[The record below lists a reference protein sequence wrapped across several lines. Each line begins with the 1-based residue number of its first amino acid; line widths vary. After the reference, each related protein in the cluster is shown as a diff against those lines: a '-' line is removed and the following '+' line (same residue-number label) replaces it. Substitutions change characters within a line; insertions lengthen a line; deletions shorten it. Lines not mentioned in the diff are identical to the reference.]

1 MRGALID
8 LRPLGASQD
17 FRRLWWTT
25 SLSAIG
31 SQFTLF
37 AVLLQVWQLTG
48 SPWWTGAIGLAHGI
62 PVIVVSLLG
71 GALADRVDRRALI
84 LVGSA
89 GQLVTASLLAV
100 QAALGVDSVLLV
112 LGLVVVQTSFAS
124 ISMPARRTLVPRLL
138 AVGLVPAG
146 LALTHISF
154 QVSMLLG
161 PALAGLVAAGW
172 GLTACYA
179 VDAVF
184 FAVAMYGVA
193 RLPAIPPLVEEPGS
207 EGTTGKVLEGLRF
220 VVRRPVLRGAFL
232 SDMAQTLLAMPVAL
246 FPMVNDER
254 FGGSPGTLGLFMS
267 SVAVGGVA
275 ASLLSGLYTRAPRPG
290 VVMLVAALTW
300 GVALAGFGLVDGFA
314 LTMGALV
321 VAGAAD
327 TVSVVCRG
335 TITQLATP
343 DALRGR
349 VAAAEGIVGM
359 GGPDLGNVRAG
370 AVAGVSSAEVALVS
384 GGVLCVLGVA
394 TVAWRVPAVRRFDLR
409 HDPVEPQLASRR
421 G

>member
-8 LRPLGASQD
+8 LRPLRASQD
-17 FRRLWWTT
+17 FRRLWWT
-25 SLSAIG
+25 SSVSAIG

-71 GALADRVDRRALI
+71 GALADRVDRRTLI
-84 LVGSA
+84 LIGSA
-89 GQLVTASLLAV
+89 GQLVTASLLAT

-124 ISMPARRTLVPRLL
+124 VAMPARRTLVPRLL

-179 VDAVF
+179 VDALF

-193 RLPAIPPLVEEPGS
+193 RLPAVPPLVEECGS

-314 LTMGALV
+314 MTMGALV